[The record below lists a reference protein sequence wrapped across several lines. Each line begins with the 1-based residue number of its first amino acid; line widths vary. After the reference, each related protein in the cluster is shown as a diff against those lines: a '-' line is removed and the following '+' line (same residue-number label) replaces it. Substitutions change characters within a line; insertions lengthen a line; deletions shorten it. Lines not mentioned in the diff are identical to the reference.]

1 MNRKICLNII
11 YNGLVYI
18 MFSYQ
23 PEKIECAYPVI
34 KETVPQSA
42 LGYHAN
48 NKYDNFP
55 PLMSDG
61 RSITNTWQPESTINA
76 DLLKSTGIKSN
87 WQYRNFL
94 VNHAKDIMEYNFRE
108 ASNDV
113 GYYKRPIELVD
124 VQSNQISGAN
134 GAPYLYSSVTDNSRP
149 KGFVNSDLK
158 EIYLSRE
165 QLESRKISPVI
176 TQDQLL
182 HR

>member
-1 MNRKICLNII
+1 
-11 YNGLVYI
+11 
-18 MFSYQ
+18 MFAFQ
-23 PEKIECAYPVI
+23 PETINCAYPVI

-42 LGYHAN
+42 LGYHSN

-87 WQYRNFL
+87 WHYRNFL
-94 VNHAKDIMEYNFRE
+94 VHHAKDIMEYNFRE

-113 GYYKRPIELVD
+113 GYYKRPIEVAD
-124 VQSNQISGAN
+124 IHTNVVSGST
-134 GAPYLYSSVTDNSRP
+134 GSPYLYKSVTDNSRP

-158 EIYLSRE
+158 DIYLSRE
-165 QLESRKISPVI
+165 QLESRKISPVV
-176 TQDQLL
+176 TQDQFL
-182 HR
+182 RMKQ

>member
-1 MNRKICLNII
+1 
-11 YNGLVYI
+11 

-42 LGYHAN
+42 LGYHSN

-76 DLLKSTGIKSN
+76 DLLKSTGIQSN

-94 VNHAKDIMEYNFRE
+94 IHHAKDIMEYNFRE
-108 ASNDV
+108 SANDV
-113 GYYKRPIELVD
+113 GYYKRPVD
-124 VQSNQISGAN
+124 VADIQSNQAFGMNAT
-134 GAPYLYSSVTDNSRP
+134 PHLYTSATDKSRP
-149 KGFVNSDLK
+149 KGFVTSDLK
-158 EIYLSRE
+158 DIYLSRE
-165 QLESRKISPVI
+165 QLDSRKISPVI
-176 TQDQLL
+176 TQEQLL
-182 HR
+182 ATRK

>member
-1 MNRKICLNII
+1 
-11 YNGLVYI
+11 

-23 PEKIECAYPVI
+23 PENLDCAYPVI

-42 LGYHAN
+42 LGYHSN

-76 DLLKSTGIKSN
+76 DLLKSTGIQTN

-94 VNHAKDIMEYNFRE
+94 IHHAKDIMEYNFHE

-113 GYYKRPIELVD
+113 GYYKRPLEVD
-124 VQSNQISGAN
+124 VDHRNKVKDMN
-134 GAPYLYSSVTDNSRP
+134 NTPYLYKSVTDETRP
-149 KGFVNSDLK
+149 KGFVSSDLK
-158 EIYLSRE
+158 DIYLTRE
-165 QLESRKISPVI
+165 QLEARKISPVI

-182 HR
+182 RMNQH